1 MEVLSTIVT
10 LGEEID
16 VQRLENRM
24 GLPLIWSVAP
34 ESTHFKVKER
44 RHLVMLLVSAMAV
57 MGVEYDVAN
66 DF

>member
-1 MEVLSTIVT
+1 
-10 LGEEID
+10 
-16 VQRLENRM
+16 M

-34 ESTHFKVKER
+34 ESMTHFKVKER